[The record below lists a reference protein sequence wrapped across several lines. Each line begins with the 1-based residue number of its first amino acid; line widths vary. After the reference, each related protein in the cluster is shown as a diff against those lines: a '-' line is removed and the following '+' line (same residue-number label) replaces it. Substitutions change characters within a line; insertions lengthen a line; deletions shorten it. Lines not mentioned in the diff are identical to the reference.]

1 MSTRIP
7 ALLAL
12 LLAACTA
19 HDGPKPLTPT
29 PPANTPS
36 PTTAP
41 VVVATSTPT
50 VVATPTPT
58 PDPPVAN
65 PDPPPLRTPPPPAD
79 SPAAITLAIASV
91 QITRDC
97 PDEPSR
103 AVEQKADRGEA
114 SITQIE
120 AEKQS
125 QRPNG
130 CEQSTLQLSLENT
143 GGRAGKLHINTVRV
157 LDGASKRVLATL
169 PSRKPSRWLADGYQP
184 WDEQVP
190 GNALTQATYRLGEPT
205 WKDGGVHSL
214 EFQPYFVEIVA
225 TIDGRKQTVRS
236 AEIVPRSMDMVET

>member
-1 MSTRIP
+1 MSIRIP

-12 LLAACTA
+12 LLVACTA
-19 HDGPKPLTPT
+19 HDGPTPITPTAPVTPT
-29 PPANTPS
+29 PPTNTPDPS
-36 PTTAP
+36 TAP
-41 VVVATSTPT
+41 VVIAAP
-50 VVATPTPT
+50 PP
-58 PDPPVAN
+58 PIIDPPIAS
-65 PDPPPLRTPPPPAD
+65 PDPPPLRTPPPAPD

-97 PDEPSR
+97 PDEPSGER
-103 AVEQKADRGEA
+103 NADEA
-114 SITQIE
+114 SITQHE

-125 QRPNG
+125 RKTNG
-130 CEQSTLQLSLENT
+130 CEQSTLQLSLQNT
-143 GGRAGKLHINTVRV
+143 GGRAGKLEIKTVRV

-169 PSRKPSRWLADGYQP
+169 PSRKPSRWLANGYQP

-190 GNALTQATYRLGEPT
+190 GNALTQATYRLGEPA